1 VFVQM
6 ESAHAAVPAVS
17 NLRRRDVASHGS
29 PIKDI
34 ERDLILET
42 LAKTDGNRT
51 CVYRKL
57 KLGGW

>member
-1 VFVQM
+1 MFVQR
-6 ESAHAAVPAVS
+6 EYAHAALKSQAA
-17 NLRRRDVASHGS
+17 RRRLARLVGS